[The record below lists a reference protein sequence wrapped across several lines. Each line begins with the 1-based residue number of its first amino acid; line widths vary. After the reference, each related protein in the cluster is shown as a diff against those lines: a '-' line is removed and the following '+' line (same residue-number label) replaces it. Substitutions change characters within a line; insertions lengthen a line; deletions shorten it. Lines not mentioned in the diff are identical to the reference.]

1 MPNTT
6 SAKKAAGLSP
16 VPCEDLEGCDVRG
29 SGRGLKRE
37 GIYIYLELIHV
48 VVQQKLTQHCKAI
61 IFQLKHKFFLKK
73 EGSRSNGEECGPWS

>member
-1 MPNTT
+1 M
-6 SAKKAAGLSP
+6 
-16 VPCEDLEGCDVRG
+16 PCEDLEGWDVRG

-61 IFQLKHKFFLKK
+61 ILQLKKNRIDDWDGGRALDTR
-73 EGSRSNGEECGPWS
+73 SRWLLFGAEPGWH